1 MSTFCVI
8 ILYSATA
15 AAALAATTATV
26 AVARDN
32 TIENRHFAKS
42 EQNPWKHLRKV
53 MKREI
58 QKVKKKNV
66 TNK

>member
-32 TIENRHFAKS
+32 TIENRHLLNQSKIHGS
-42 EQNPWKHLRKV
+42 
-53 MKREI
+53 I
-58 QKVKKKNV
+58 
-66 TNK
+66 

>member
-15 AAALAATTATV
+15 AAAPAATSATVAV

-32 TIENRHFAKS
+32 TIENRHLLNQSKIHGS
-42 EQNPWKHLRKV
+42 
-53 MKREI
+53 I
-58 QKVKKKNV
+58 
-66 TNK
+66 